1 MSGMSI
7 GEVAART
14 GIPASTLRYYED
26 VGLLPPPDRI
36 NGQRRYDESIVRLLA
51 VIQVAKQA
59 NFSLGEIRELLGA
72 SSASDGWQV
81 LAERKIAEADAMI
94 ARANQ
99 IKQIIRVGLDCTC
112 TDLDDCELVAGF

>member
-14 GIPASTLRYYED
+14 GIPASTRRYYED
-26 VGLLPPPDRI
+26 VGLLPPPDRV

-51 VIQVAKQA
+51 KQA
-59 NFSLGEIRELLGA
+59 NFSLGEIRQLLGA
-72 SSASDGWQV
+72 SSASDAWQV

-99 IKQIIRVGLDCTC
+99 IKQIIRVGMGCDCSG
-112 TDLDDCELVAGF
+112 LDDCALVAGF